1 MIKVFIFIFVF
12 LFASNLNAKEVT
24 FMQILEN
31 PTDLELNLKYAKEQA
46 IAGNYKSTIHTLERL
61 NSLYP
66 ANTEIKIYLLSILL
80 KMDSE
85 IQVQLMIERMLKDPN
100 TTDEAREYINKVSSE
115 IYAKKNKEK
124 SKWFA
129 YANLGYSQT
138 ENSNI
143 ESVSRSKTMWVE
155 DTKINFATDSIEYD
169 KTYSRNGS
177 FTLGK
182 KIDDTS
188 AFSLNMGLDLI
199 TQNKGTKSQSDLI
212 SGSFSYSKSL
222 DKHFFLPYIFYS
234 RPNNRN
240 AKDSNSRGV
249 GFNNSYFIN
258 KKNNI
263 SYGASFTNTL
273 YDETPTFSSAET
285 NNTDNYSAK
294 INYNYNLTSKDILN
308 SKITFNNVNGNADY
322 NSYDSY
328 GLTLGYSK
336 YIPIGLLKLETNYKR
351 KEHEA
356 KDSFVNSTIDR
367 IDQEVN
373 GQILLTGQLNKILP
387 FFKNLDKNN
396 SVFYTFKYKYIDVD
410 STILNNTIRRELLT
424 YGITKKINFN
434 D

>member
-1 MIKVFIFIFVF
+1 
-12 LFASNLNAKEVT
+12 
-24 FMQILEN
+24 
-31 PTDLELNLKYAKEQA
+31 
-46 IAGNYKSTIHTLERL
+46 
-61 NSLYP
+61 
-66 ANTEIKIYLLSILL
+66 
-80 KMDSE
+80 
-85 IQVQLMIERMLKDPN
+85 
-100 TTDEAREYINKVSSE
+100 
-115 IYAKKNKEK
+115 
-124 SKWFA
+124 
-129 YANLGYSQT
+129 
-138 ENSNI
+138 
-143 ESVSRSKTMWVE
+143 MWVE
-155 DTKINFATDSIEYD
+155 DTKIDFAADSIKYD

-199 TQNKGTKSQSDLI
+199 TQNKGNKNQSDLI

-240 AKDSNSRGV
+240 AKDSNSRGF
-249 GFNNSYFIN
+249 GFSNSYYIN

-263 SYGASFTNTL
+263 SYGAGFTNTL
-273 YDETPTFSSAET
+273 YDETAVFTNAET
-285 NNTDNYSAK
+285 NSTDNYSAK
-294 INYNYNLTSKDILN
+294 IDYNYNLTSKDILN

-336 YIPIGLLKLETNYKR
+336 YIPIGLLKLETTYKR

-356 KDSFVNSTIDR
+356 KDQFINSTIDR